1 MCCLCRCAVA
11 GFHQPL
17 ESACPDVDSRPCPRC
32 QREAH
37 RQVPAGGRDAVDSG
51 RETAN
56 VSGECEPPHIE
67 TAKNMRLKLMAHG
80 EVKLIWHVT
89 TQLRIGAGKE

>member
-17 ESACPDVDSRPCPRC
+17 ESACLDVDSRPCPRC

-37 RQVPAGGRDAVDSG
+37 RHVPAGGRDAVDSG

-67 TAKNMRLKLMAHG
+67 AAKNMRLKLMAHG
-80 EVKLIWHVT
+80 GGKLIWHVT
-89 TQLRIGAGKE
+89 TQFRIGAGKE